1 VPFLENVGGVQNGGH
16 QMSFITDEQA
26 SAALQWLV
34 TNARHLGELKRNQVL
49 TESMTKRVKA
59 IEMARS
65 EAKTVAEK
73 ERDAL
78 ASQAYLDAITAEA
91 EAAGAYEE
99 ARALKDAAGARIEV
113 WRSLTS
119 TARQLRAA

>member
-1 VPFLENVGGVQNGGH
+1 
-16 QMSFITDEQA
+16 MSFVSDEEA
-26 SAALQWLV
+26 SSALEFLLK
-34 TNARHLGELKRNQVL
+34 NAKALGELKRRQIL
-49 TESMTKRVKA
+49 TESMTKRTRA

-65 EAKTVAEK
+65 DAKTVAEK

-78 ASQAYLDAITAEA
+78 ASEAYLEAITAEA

>member
-1 VPFLENVGGVQNGGH
+1 
-16 QMSFITDEQA
+16 MSG
-26 SAALQWLV
+26 LV
-34 TNARHLGELKRNQVL
+34 KHAKNLGELKRQQVF

-65 EAKTVAEK
+65 DAKTIAEK

-78 ASQAYLDAITAEA
+78 ASQAYMGAITAEA

-99 ARALKDAAGARIEV
+99 ARALKDAATARIEC
-113 WRSLTS
+113 WRSLSATQR
-119 TARQLRAA
+119 TLRAA

>member
-1 VPFLENVGGVQNGGH
+1 MNFV
-16 QMSFITDEQA
+16 TDESA
-26 SAALQWLV
+26 SAALEWLV
-34 TNARHLGELKRNQVL
+34 KNARHLGELKRQQVL

-65 EAKTVAEK
+65 DAKTIAEK

-78 ASQAYLDAITAEA
+78 ASEAYLKAIQEEA

-99 ARALKDAAGARIEV
+99 ARALKDAATARIEC
-113 WRSLTS
+113 WRSLSATQR
-119 TARQLRAA
+119 TLRAA

>member
-1 VPFLENVGGVQNGGH
+1 
-16 QMSFITDEQA
+16 MSFVSDEQA
-26 SAALQWLV
+26 SKALDWLV
-34 TNARHLGELKRNQVL
+34 ANARNLGELKRQQVL
-49 TESMTKRVKA
+49 TESMTKRIKA

-65 EAKTVAEK
+65 DAKTVAEK

-78 ASQAYLDAITAEA
+78 ASDAYLEAITAEA

>member
-1 VPFLENVGGVQNGGH
+1 
-16 QMSFITDEQA
+16 MSFVTDEQA
-26 SAALQWLV
+26 SKALDWLV
-34 TNARHLGELKRNQVL
+34 ANARQLGELKRNQVL

>member
-1 VPFLENVGGVQNGGH
+1 MTFVSDDEASSALE
-16 QMSFITDEQA
+16 
-26 SAALQWLV
+26 WLV
-34 TNARHLGELKRNQVL
+34 KNARIIGEAKRQAVL
-49 TESMTKRVKA
+49 SESMTKRIKA

-65 EAKTVAEK
+65 DAKTIAEK

-78 ASQAYLDAITAEA
+78 ASEAYLEAIISEA
-91 EAAGAYEE
+91 KAAGAYEE

>member
-1 VPFLENVGGVQNGGH
+1 
-16 QMSFITDEQA
+16 MSFVTDEQA
-26 SAALQWLV
+26 SKALDWLV
-34 TNARHLGELKRNQVL
+34 ANARHLGELKRNQVL

-65 EAKTVAEK
+65 DAKTVAEK

-78 ASQAYLDAITAEA
+78 ASDAYLEAITAEA

>member
-1 VPFLENVGGVQNGGH
+1 
-16 QMSFITDEQA
+16 MSFVTDDQA
-26 SAALQWLV
+26 SKALDWLV
-34 TNARHLGELKRNQVL
+34 ANARQLGELKRNQVL

-65 EAKTVAEK
+65 DAKTVAEK

-91 EAAGAYEE
+91 EAAGQYEE

>member
-1 VPFLENVGGVQNGGH
+1 
-16 QMSFITDEQA
+16 MSFVSDEEA
-26 SAALQWLV
+26 SSALEFLV
-34 TNARHLGELKRNQVL
+34 KSARKLGELKRRQVL

-65 EAKTVAEK
+65 DAKTVAEK

-78 ASQAYLDAITAEA
+78 ASDAYLKAIEEEA
-91 EAAGAYEE
+91 EAAGAFEE

>member
-1 VPFLENVGGVQNGGH
+1 
-16 QMSFITDEQA
+16 MSFVTDEAA
-26 SAALQWLV
+26 SKALDWLV
-34 TNARHLGELKRNQVL
+34 GNARHLGELKRNAVL
-49 TESMTKRVKA
+49 SESMTKRVKA

-78 ASQAYLDAITAEA
+78 ASEAYLAAIQAEA

>member
-1 VPFLENVGGVQNGGH
+1 
-16 QMSFITDEQA
+16 MSFVTDEQA
-26 SAALQWLV
+26 SKALDWLV
-34 TNARHLGELKRNQVL
+34 TNARNLGELKRQQVL

-65 EAKTVAEK
+65 DAKTVAEK

-78 ASQAYLDAITAEA
+78 ASDAYLAAITAEA

-119 TARQLRAA
+119 TARQLRSA

>member
-1 VPFLENVGGVQNGGH
+1 
-16 QMSFITDEQA
+16 MSFVTDEAA
-26 SAALQWLV
+26 SKALDWLV
-34 TNARHLGELKRNQVL
+34 ANARHLGELKRRQIL
-49 TESMTKRVKA
+49 TESMTKRTRA

-78 ASQAYLDAITAEA
+78 ASEAYLQAITAEA

-99 ARALKDAAGARIEV
+99 ARALKDAAAARIEV